1 MEDVLPAYM
10 AMGVSEEKFWDS
22 TPEEL
27 KPYLKAYELKQKSK
41 DGDMWQMGIYVMN
54 AVQTA
59 VQNSLFGRKSKAKY
73 LKEPLS
79 NKVEEKKKTLT
90 EQDKKN
96 ERDKL
101 LMTLQLMQANFELNH
116 DKDKWAG

>member
-1 MEDVLPAYM
+1 MEDILPSYM
-10 AMGVSEEKFWDS
+10 VMGVSEEKFWDS

-41 DGDMWQMGIYVMN
+41 DSDMWQMGIYVMS

-59 VQNSLFGRKSKAKY
+59 VQNSLFGRKSKAEY
-73 LKEPLS
+73 IKEPLL
-79 NKVEEKKKTLT
+79 NKVEEKKKILT

-116 DKDKWAG
+116 DKDKRAG